1 MSILKQASL
10 WLAGLLLL
18 TGCGFTPKGQV
29 INRADINSVYLSTPD
44 PYGQLTREV
53 EQQLRFA
60 KIDILR
66 HPDEHMVQLRVGS
79 EQQSKRTISLYDNG
93 QSAEYELGYGVQYQ
107 IIQPGKEPLSFT
119 INIHR
124 DFLENPQQA
133 LASSREA
140 ELILNEMREHAARRI
155 IRRLTTLEP

>member
-60 KIDILR
+60 NIDILR
-66 HPDEHMVQLRVGS
+66 RPDEQMVQLRVGA
-79 EQQSKRTISLYDNG
+79 EQQSRRIISLYDNG
-93 QSAEYELGYGVQYQ
+93 QSAEYELGYAVQYQ
-107 IIQPGKEPLSFT
+107 ITQPGKEPLSFT
-119 INIHR
+119 VNIHR

-140 ELILNEMREHAARRI
+140 ELILNEMRENAARRI